1 MGRRTTR
8 RRHRTRRRRA
18 GNIATVQPPAQ
29 PLLQNQ
35 VQPQPTI
42 KPVTAKPVT
51 AKPVVAQPVVPAK
64 IKPLRKWWDPRR
76 YLGMGGTKKRR
87 SRVRRRTRKH

>member
-1 MGRRTTR
+1 MGRHTTR

-18 GNIATVQPPAQ
+18 GDIANVQPPAQ
-29 PLLQNQ
+29 PLLQNP
-35 VQPQPTI
+35 VQPQSTI
-42 KPVTAKPVT
+42 KPVT

>member
-18 GNIATVQPPAQ
+18 GDIANVQPPAQ

-35 VQPQPTI
+35 VQPLSTI
-42 KPVTAKPVT
+42 KPVT